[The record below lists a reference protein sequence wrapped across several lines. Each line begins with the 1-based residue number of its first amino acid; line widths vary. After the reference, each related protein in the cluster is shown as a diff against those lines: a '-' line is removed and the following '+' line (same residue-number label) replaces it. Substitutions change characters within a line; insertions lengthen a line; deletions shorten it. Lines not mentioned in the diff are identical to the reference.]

1 MVKKEIL
8 HLKTFIQ
15 KVKKIIPLQ
24 KSEEKIVINLASYK
38 GWYDLK
44 ITSEEHSWH
53 FAGRIETGKVSVSD
67 PHWA

>member
-1 MVKKEIL
+1 MEDL
-8 HLKTFIQ
+8 YGKTQ
-15 KVKKIIPLQ
+15 KTISLQ
-24 KSEEKIVINLASYK
+24 KPEEKIILDLSKNK

-44 ITSEEHSWH
+44 ILQEDHLWH